1 MTLYCCCA
9 NGCEA
14 YFPTQD
20 AYEEGGYEARS
31 SKFAPG
37 VGEALI
43 ESGTVLLRA
52 MHGEEPA

>member
-31 SKFAPG
+31 SKFKPG
-37 VGEALI
+37 VAEALV
-43 ESGTVLLRA
+43 ENGVALLHALR
-52 MHGEEPA
+52 G